1 MKNKSIPHIIWK
13 HYIYFSK
20 PLVVLYHQSYFQEI
34 FFFFFCFF
42 FFLVKIILYCL
53 IQFSPCPLIF
63 FPYILFNL
71 PVLTFT
77 SYYSICTTPTFSYFS
92 FKKKKRFSL
101 YFFFS
106 FFFFTFGGFFKI
118 TFTLFSLMIFF
129 FCYCS
134 QNCGIKF
141 AYVMI

>member
-20 PLVVLYHQSYFQEI
+20 PLVMLYHQSYFQEI
-34 FFFFFCFF
+34 FFFFFFL

-77 SYYSICTTPTFSYFS
+77 SYYSICTTPTFSYFAL
-92 FKKKKRFSL
+92 KKKRFSL
-101 YFFFS
+101 
-106 FFFFTFGGFFKI
+106 FFFFFLFHFHFWWIFKNYIYSFF
-118 TFTLFSLMIFF
+118 TYDFF
-129 FCYCS
+129 FVIVLKIVAS
-134 QNCGIKF
+134 NLHTL
-141 AYVMI
+141 

>member
-20 PLVVLYHQSYFQEI
+20 PLVMLYHQSYFQEI
-34 FFFFFCFF
+34 FFFFFCF

-77 SYYSICTTPTFSYFS
+77 SYYSICTTPTFSYFA
-92 FKKKKRFSL
+92 FKKKRFSL

-129 FCYCS
+129 FFVIVLKIVAS
-134 QNCGIKF
+134 NLHTL
-141 AYVMI
+141 

>member
-20 PLVVLYHQSYFQEI
+20 PLVMLYHQSYFQEI
-34 FFFFFCFF
+34 FFFFFFL

-92 FKKKKRFSL
+92 FKKKKCFLSISFFPFSFSL
-101 YFFFS
+101 LVDFLKLHLLFFH
-106 FFFFTFGGFFKI
+106 
-118 TFTLFSLMIFF
+118 L
-129 FCYCS
+129 
-134 QNCGIKF
+134 
-141 AYVMI
+141 